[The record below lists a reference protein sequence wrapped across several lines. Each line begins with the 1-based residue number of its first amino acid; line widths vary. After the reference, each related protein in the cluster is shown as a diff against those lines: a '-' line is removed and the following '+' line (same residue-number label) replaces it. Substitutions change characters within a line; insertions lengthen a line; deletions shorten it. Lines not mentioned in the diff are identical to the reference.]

1 MEKFFE
7 YLEKKLDVFNNNYV
21 TENNVSFNE
30 LLSDDNLKKEEINI
44 SINEEFKTDF
54 LKILKKNNMNEEYI
68 LKKDFMSLKEKYELK
83 NTFNKIET
91 LDEKIKKYKRNL
103 EIESFED
110 FKKDT
115 YAKFFKIISKEIET
129 YQKNNLN
136 ETQIKE
142 KLIENSNLFF
152 QREFEIKFFHKESK
166 DKNLPLDYYFKER
179 DKEFNLTIEY
189 GKIKNFNTIDGSY
202 ELNII
207 TYVNDLSM
215 KEIKKIR
222 DFFENKSL
230 VEIAN
235 IAPKIIRFESENSLL
250 YSEIKE
256 EIYSNWRKE
265 IENKIIKEN
274 SNLELDCNKYKTS
287 LYLDTYFEKYDL
299 KLMSFEKKE
308 LENNYNKNH
317 KINDLNKY
325 LKDLRSSRV
334 LIVDDMNYFEKF

>member
-7 YLEKKLDVFNNNYV
+7 ILEKKLDTFNNNYT

-30 LLSDDNLKKEEINI
+30 LFSDTELKDEAMNFPIILELKK
-44 SINEEFKTDF
+44 DF
-54 LKILKKNNMNEEYI
+54 LKIVKKNELSEEYI
-68 LKKDFMSLKEKYELK
+68 LKKDFLNLKEKYELK
-83 NTFNKIET
+83 NTFYEFEN
-91 LDEKIKKYKRNL
+91 LDEKIKRYKRNL

-110 FKKDT
+110 FRRDT
-115 YAKFFKIISKEIET
+115 YANFFKIITKDIET
-129 YQKNNLN
+129 YQKNNLK

-142 KLIENSNLFF
+142 NLIDASNLFF

-166 DKNLPLDYYFKER
+166 NQNLPIDYYFKER

-189 GKIKNFNTIDGSY
+189 GKIKEFNSINESY

-207 TYVNDLSM
+207 TYVSDLSM
-215 KEIKKIR
+215 KEINKIHE
-222 DFFENKSL
+222 FLKNKSL
-230 VEIAN
+230 VDIIN
-235 IAPKIIRFESENSLL
+235 IAPKIIKFESETSLL
-250 YSEIKE
+250 YSEIKK

-274 SNLELDCNKYKTS
+274 SNLELDCNNYKTS
-287 LYLDTYFEKYDL
+287 LYLDSYFEKYDL
-299 KLMSFEKKE
+299 QLMSFEKKE

-325 LKDLRSSRV
+325 LKELKNSNII
-334 LIVDDMNYFEKF
+334 IVNDKDYF